1 MKLSEFKE
9 EIKLSNT
16 VKNVMCKTLDK
27 CIEICLLS
35 ICILCTYFLA
45 SNPIIFYIGIT
56 IFKTSLM
63 YIAICIIFGFIF
75 NKLINE
81 L

>member
-1 MKLSEFKE
+1 MKLNEFKKMMK
-9 EIKLSNT
+9 IDSK
-16 VKNVMCKTLDK
+16 VKNVMCKLIDK

-35 ICILCTYFLA
+35 ICILCTYFVA

-56 IFKTSLM
+56 VFKTSLI